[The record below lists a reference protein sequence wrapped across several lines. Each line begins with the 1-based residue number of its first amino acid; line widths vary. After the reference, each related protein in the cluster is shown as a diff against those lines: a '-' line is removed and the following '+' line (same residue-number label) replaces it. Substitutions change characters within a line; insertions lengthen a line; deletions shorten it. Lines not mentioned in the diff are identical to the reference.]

1 LKYLLITLAAIL
13 GMGLMTWLL
22 YFKKN
27 EALSKNGLPTS
38 YATTAWDMEMNKASF
53 EARRMSP
60 VFVSNFLSKKSG
72 QSDFYVDTIFSNDS
86 GSGEYLWIKVES
98 VDRQKNEYAGS
109 LASEPDNI
117 EKLKI
122 GSPCQGSFANI
133 RDWMFVEN
141 GKLVGGYT
149 ERVLYSHY
157 SEKEK
162 EIFKRDSKYRI
173 E

>member
-1 LKYLLITLAAIL
+1 LPGVRITLGDTQAQLPGGAGGVQLTAVNQPIAANSV
-13 GMGLMTWLL
+13 G
-22 YFKKN
+22 
-27 EALSKNGLPTS
+27 NGARGYWPDVRPGGAPR
-38 YATTAWDMEMNKASF
+38 ATKINGERLTAVAN
-53 EARRMSP
+53 RQ
-60 VFVSNFLSKKSG
+60 V
-72 QSDFYVDTIFSNDS
+72 
-86 GSGEYLWIKVES
+86 WIKVES